1 MFPAL
6 TSPANNVCKR
16 LTTRISKFWLL
27 SLNNALKLKLI
38 IFKFKNIKIY
48 IRLPLK
54 GTEKFAV
61 RDYLSLYIVYSF
73 SFDPNF
79 PRNCLKYSF
88 SFFGSQKAL
97 LSAFFWANFRKIIEK
112 FLICTK

>member
-79 PRNCLKYSF
+79 PKNCLKYSF
-88 SFFGSQKAL
+88 SLFGSQKAL
-97 LSAFFWANFRKIIEK
+97 LFVFLGLIFAKLSRNF
-112 FLICTK
+112 